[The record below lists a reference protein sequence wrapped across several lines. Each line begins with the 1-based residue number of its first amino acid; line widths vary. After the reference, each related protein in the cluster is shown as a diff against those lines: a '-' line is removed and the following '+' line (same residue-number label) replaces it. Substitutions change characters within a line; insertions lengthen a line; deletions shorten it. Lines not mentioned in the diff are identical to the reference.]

1 MNLLMKSRLA
11 STPSDPEPTRRRTTA
26 REDAVTILV
35 SLWLIVGLFLDGHAH
50 EDVLTG
56 DESFVTPWHA
66 VFYAGFG
73 ATVAWLVVLAKRGR
87 TGDQSLIDALPRGYE
102 SAWPGMIL
110 FGLGGAGDA
119 AWHTAFGVETGIDAL
134 MSPTHLVLFAG
145 LLLML
150 LSPWRAARHDVE
162 PNRRIGGAAAWSV
175 GLASALAGFFANYV
189 WGLGIG
195 ELVVVPYDP
204 VSQAGET
211 EVIAGVGSVLVTTV
225 IFFGVAA
232 TLLRRGHPPRLWFT
246 TMFLLVAGLVSLGFD
261 EGGAGIAAAGIAG
274 VVLDALTVRG
284 LRARVGV
291 TAALAGAALAMWT
304 AFFGLVG
311 LDTGI
316 AWPREIWAGSIVLAG
331 LTAVAIGRFSE
342 PGVR

>member
-1 MNLLMKSRLA
+1 PGPYDHTA
-11 STPSDPEPTRRRTTA
+11 TRRRTTT
-26 REDAVTILV
+26 REDACTILV

-73 ATVAWLVVLAKRGR
+73 ATVAWLVVLARRGR
-87 TGDQSLIDALPRGYE
+87 TGGQSLIDALPHGYE
-102 SAWPGMIL
+102 LAWSGMIL

-150 LSPWRAARHDVE
+150 LSPWRAARHDTV
-162 PNRRIGGAAAWSV
+162 PDRRIGGAAAWSV
-175 GLASALAGFFANYV
+175 GLATALAGFFANYV

-204 VSQAGET
+204 VSQTGEA

-225 IFFGVAA
+225 ILLGVAA
-232 TLLRRGHPPRLWFT
+232 ALLRRGHPPRLWFT

-261 EGGAGIAAAGIAG
+261 EGAAGVVAAGAAG
-274 VVLDALTVRG
+274 VVLDVLTAPG
-284 LRARVGV
+284 LRARLGV
-291 TAALAGAALAMWT
+291 TAALAGAAVAMWT
-304 AFFGLVG
+304 VFFGLVG

-316 AWPREIWAGSIVLAG
+316 AWPREIWAGSIVLAA
-331 LTAVAIGRFSE
+331 LTAVAVGRFSE
-342 PGVR
+342 PDVR